1 MRVAGPSGGMQGIL
15 NMNFIRSLN
24 LPLIFRIILGIIFI
38 YASYDKILDPA
49 AFSKNIHNFHTTD
62 NLVWVENLVALILP
76 WLELIVGVFLIF
88 GVFLE
93 GSTSI
98 TIGLYIF
105 FILILS
111 QAVFRGI
118 DVHCGCFKTEADAGV
133 ADLRF
138 ELIKHIIENF
148 VLLGMAVFIQVRDKF
163 TLSNK
168 DVV

>member
-1 MRVAGPSGGMQGIL
+1 MKEDGPSGGMQSIP

-24 LPLIFRIILGIIFI
+24 LPLIFRVILGIIFI

-49 AFSKNIHNFHTTD
+49 GFSRNIHNFHVTP
-62 NLVWVENLVALILP
+62 LAVENLAALIIP
-76 WLELIVGVFLIF
+76 WMELIIGVFLIF

-105 FILILS
+105 FIIILS

-118 DVHCGCFKTEADAGV
+118 DVHCGCFKTEADVGV
-133 ADLRF
+133 TDLRM
-138 ELIKHIIENF
+138 ELIKHIGEDF
-148 VLLGMAVFIQVRDKF
+148 VLLGMAFVIKYKNKF
-163 TLSNK
+163 LLSNK
-168 DVV
+168 EIV

>member
-49 AFSKNIHNFHTTD
+49 AFSKNIHNFHITD
-62 NLVWVENLVALILP
+62 NFVWVENLVALILP

-93 GSTSI
+93 GTTSI

-105 FILILS
+105 FIIILS

-118 DVHCGCFKTEADAGV
+118 DVHCGCFKTEADTGV
-133 ADLRF
+133 TDLRM
-138 ELIKHIIENF
+138 ELIKRIGEDF
-148 VLLGMAVFIQVRDKF
+148 VLLVMAFIIKLKDKLL
-163 TLSNK
+163 LSNK
-168 DVV
+168 EIV

>member
-1 MRVAGPSGGMQGIL
+1 LRAAGPSGGMQGIR

-24 LPLIFRIILGIIFI
+24 LPLIFRVILGIIFI

-49 AFSKNIHNFHTTD
+49 GFSKNIHNFHVTPIA
-62 NLVWVENLVALILP
+62 VENLAALIIP
-76 WLELIVGVFLIF
+76 WMELIIGVFLIF

-105 FILILS
+105 FIIILS

-118 DVHCGCFKTEADAGV
+118 DVHCGCFKTEADVGV
-133 ADLRF
+133 TDLRM
-138 ELIKHIIENF
+138 ELIKHIGEDI
-148 VLLGMAVFIQVRDKF
+148 VLLGMAFVIKYKNKF
-163 TLSNK
+163 LLSNK
-168 DVV
+168 EIV

>member
-1 MRVAGPSGGMQGIL
+1 MKAAGPSGGMQGIR

-24 LPLIFRIILGIIFI
+24 LPLMLRVILGIIFI

-49 AFSKNIHNFHTTD
+49 GFSKNIHNFHTTD

-76 WLELIVGVFLIF
+76 WLELIIGVFLIF

-105 FILILS
+105 FIIILS

-133 ADLRF
+133 ADLRI
-138 ELIKHIIENF
+138 ELIKHIGKILCSW
-148 VLLGMAVFIQVRDKF
+148 VWLL
-163 TLSNK
+163 
-168 DVV
+168 

>member
-1 MRVAGPSGGMQGIL
+1 MQGIR

-24 LPLIFRIILGIIFI
+24 LPLIFRVILGIIFI

-49 AFSKNIHNFHTTD
+49 GFSKNIHNFHVTPIA
-62 NLVWVENLVALILP
+62 VENLAALIIP
-76 WLELIVGVFLIF
+76 WMELIIGVFLIF

-105 FILILS
+105 FIIILS

-118 DVHCGCFKTEADAGV
+118 DVHCGCFKTV
-133 ADLRF
+133 ADVGVTDLRM
-138 ELIKHIIENF
+138 ELIKHIGEDF
-148 VLLGMAVFIQVRDKF
+148 VLLGMAFVIKYKNKF
-163 TLSNK
+163 LLSNK
-168 DVV
+168 EIV